1 MRRHLIG
8 VAELAVL
15 ATLGAVFVAARTGVP
30 SQDLWRGYLLL
41 MCSLGAWLLVQALSH
56 SGDPRPSRSRAPG
69 RRGSGIPAELTG
81 VGDLLQAGA
90 ASRAEFD
97 RGMRPLLREI
107 AQDRLLLLGVD
118 ADRQPDQAATL
129 LGPRL
134 TELALTRGAS
144 LAEIRDRGPS
154 PAEVAQF
161 LDRLEALAR

>member
-1 MRRHLIG
+1 M
-8 VAELAVL
+8 AELGVL
-15 ATLGAVFVAARTGVP
+15 ATLGALFLAARTGVP
-30 SQDLWRGYLLL
+30 TQDLWRGYLLF

-69 RRGSGIPAELTG
+69 RRQPGIPAELTG
-81 VGDLLQAGA
+81 VGDLLRAGA

-107 AQDRLLLLGVD
+107 ATDRMLLLGVD
-118 ADRQPDQAATL
+118 PDRQPDQAAAL

-154 PAEVAQF
+154 PDEVAQL
-161 LDRLEALAR
+161 LDRLEALAK